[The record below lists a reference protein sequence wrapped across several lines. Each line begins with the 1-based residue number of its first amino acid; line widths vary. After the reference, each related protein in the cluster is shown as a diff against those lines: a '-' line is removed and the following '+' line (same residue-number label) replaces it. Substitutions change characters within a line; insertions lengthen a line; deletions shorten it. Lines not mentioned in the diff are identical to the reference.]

1 MKKLLNDIISKYK
14 EPLDARIID
23 FLTYVTSS
31 LENENDYTKIV
42 LNMLVPQLI
51 IYYKALDNMQT
62 TSDVTHNDDY
72 NRKSKAPE
80 IGVMQKANDQIL
92 NLLDKLVLSPIEK
105 AKLKRINKSEEDDAK
120 DLLESLMK

>member
-1 MKKLLNDIISKYK
+1 MKKLLNDITANYK

-31 LENENDYTKIV
+31 LENETDYTKII

-51 IYYKALDNMQT
+51 IYYKALDNMQAAT
-62 TSDVTHNDDY
+62 DVTHNDDY

-80 IGVMQKANDQIL
+80 ISVMQKANDQIL

-105 AKLKRINKSEEDDAK
+105 AKFKRITKSDEDDPQNLLK
-120 DLLESLMK
+120 DLLS